1 MVGST
6 HGENFGEVASKVLDV
21 KSLLRPPLFSGLDKE
36 WAEWRFRMDNTWTI
50 LGVDQLMK
58 WCITTTDQ
66 DLDPEFLG
74 ETQLA
79 VGAAA
84 LTTSDESGDRSLW
97 CTCGAAAIWA

>member
-1 MVGST
+1 MTTTTASTSNGQEQSVPTVPSVVGST

-58 WCITTTDQ
+58 
-66 DLDPEFLG
+66 
-74 ETQLA
+74 
-79 VGAAA
+79 
-84 LTTSDESGDRSLW
+84 
-97 CTCGAAAIWA
+97 